1 MTFQAL
7 STHGYPSRSEEVEI
21 CRACSFPPFPL
32 THIQKNYL
40 VIVRRLV
47 FVCVSVCLL
56 PQKSAVTF
64 DSLNGSAQTFRGP
77 LNSSQVIFGWVFWTF
92 ASMQLFDLMYP

>member
-1 MTFQAL
+1 M
-7 STHGYPSRSEEVEI
+7 
-21 CRACSFPPFPL
+21 
-32 THIQKNYL
+32 
-40 VIVRRLV
+40 
-47 FVCVSVCLL
+47 CVSVCLL